1 MKKIACLLAC
11 CCMASFISLTAFAKE
26 SAVRIAKERITL
38 SETQT
43 TFEAVVE
50 IEPEN
55 AYAGVEIGLACPDS
69 VAVTASSGSSGS
81 MSAGPVL
88 ANGLYW
94 TSFFESDN
102 KLSGLMKI
110 TLRFSCP
117 KEFERGDIRIE
128 EVKVLTKDGVSV
140 VTEKREPSLK
150 VHIARNGPDSTE
162 PETAGKPA
170 EPDNT
175 TEPGTAGKPAEP
187 DNILDTTDKS
197 SSSIGEED
205 TPATGDNGRLSIC
218 IALLLVSACGVLGM
232 KLFQYKKAN

>member
-1 MKKIACLLAC
+1 
-11 CCMASFISLTAFAKE
+11 MASFISLTAFAKE

-94 TSFFESDN
+94 TSFLN
-102 KLSGLMKI
+102 
-110 TLRFSCP
+110 
-117 KEFERGDIRIE
+117 
-128 EVKVLTKDGVSV
+128 LTISF
-140 VTEKREPSLK
+140 
-150 VHIARNGPDSTE
+150 
-162 PETAGKPA
+162 
-170 EPDNT
+170 
-175 TEPGTAGKPAEP
+175 PG
-187 DNILDTTDKS
+187 
-197 SSSIGEED
+197 
-205 TPATGDNGRLSIC
+205 
-218 IALLLVSACGVLGM
+218 
-232 KLFQYKKAN
+232 